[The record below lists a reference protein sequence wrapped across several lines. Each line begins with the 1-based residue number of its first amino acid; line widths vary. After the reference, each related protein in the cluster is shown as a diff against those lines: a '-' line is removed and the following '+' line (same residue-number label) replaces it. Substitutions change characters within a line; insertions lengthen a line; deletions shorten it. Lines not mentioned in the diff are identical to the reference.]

1 MATRSDTPP
10 TGARTREAR
19 PPAPART
26 LALDGLRA
34 VLVSAVLVY
43 HLAGGRLPV
52 ATGEVAV
59 VVFFA
64 LSGYLITRL
73 LVRER
78 RATGRIDLAGF
89 YGNRARRLLPPLA
102 LLLGVWLAVALVWSG
117 SAWLTS
123 VPGGGPGHP
132 IGTWTDLE
140 TVAAAAT
147 YVTNWL
153 DAFPHLHLWVGYS
166 PLGHLWTLAVE
177 EQFYLLWAPVVL
189 VLARFRRSPLVV
201 LLVGLA
207 FLAEPFGLA
216 GSPFNRVYFGTDA
229 RVGALLLGAAAGWWR
244 AEHPVAR
251 RAAGSNRAA
260 LLAGSGVA
268 VAAAA
273 CLVVAG
279 VGEAHTGERTWW
291 VGATALASLAGTV
304 LVVVVAEERGRLSTV
319 LAHPVLVWLGRR
331 SYAAYLWGYVFNTW
345 FRSLG
350 LATAPLVVACT
361 FAAAELSYRTVEVP
375 YRRRHRR
382 QARPAPGPR
391 PEPPGA
397 DRRTRERA
405 LVLTP

>member
-1 MATRSDTPP
+1 MATRSETPS
-10 TGARTREAR
+10 TGARTRGGR
-19 PPAPART
+19 PPSRTRT

-34 VLVSAVLVY
+34 VLVSAVLAY
-43 HLAGGRLPV
+43 HLTGGRLPV

-78 RATGRIDLAGF
+78 RATGTVDLAAF
-89 YGNRARRLLPPLA
+89 YLNRARRLLPPLA
-102 LLLGVWLAVALVWSG
+102 LLLGVWLAVALLWSG

-132 IGTWTDLE
+132 VGTWTALE

-153 DAFPHLHLWVGYS
+153 DALPHLHLWVGYS

-177 EQFYLLWAPVVL
+177 EQFYLLWAPIVL
-189 VLARFRRSPLVV
+189 VLARFRRSAPVV

-207 FLAEPFGLA
+207 FLAEPFALA
-216 GSPFNRVYFGTDA
+216 HAPFDRVYFGTDA
-229 RVGALLLGAAAGWWR
+229 RTGALLLGAAAGWWR
-244 AEHPVAR
+244 AEHPAAR
-251 RAAGSNRAA
+251 RAASTTRAA
-260 LLAGSGVA
+260 RAWGG
-268 VAAAA
+268 AAAAVTA

-279 VGEAHTGERTWW
+279 VGEAHPGERTWW
-291 VGATALASLAGTV
+291 VAATALASLAGAS
-304 LVVVVAEERGRLSTV
+304 LVVVVAEERGRLASA

-350 LATAPLVVACT
+350 LATAPLVVVCT
-361 FAAAELSYRTVEVP
+361 LVAAELSYRTVEVP
-375 YRRRHRR
+375 YRRRR
-382 QARPAPGPR
+382 QARVASGPR
-391 PEPPGA
+391 PEPSGVDLRA
-397 DRRTRERA
+397 GERA
-405 LVLTP
+405 LVPAP